1 MEKIMKPTKLHQ
13 LADFGQSMWLDYIS
27 RPLLESGR
35 LKELIDAG
43 LRGMTSN
50 PTIFNQ
56 AISLS
61 KDYDEKIIQLHEKNK
76 STFEIYDDLT
86 IRDVQQAA
94 DFFKPVHEQTHGLD
108 GYVSLEI
115 NPKLA
120 MNVEASIQE
129 GKRLFQ
135 KTARVNVM
143 IKVPSTHAGFPVI
156 EELLAK
162 GIPVNVTLIFSLE
175 QYKETTKAFLKGLNR
190 YWESGGDLSKI
201 QSVASVFVSRID
213 TTVDKSLDEK
223 TAHSAETSTRNKL
236 ESLKGKAA
244 VANCKLIFE
253 QWKTMANS
261 DPFKSLARNKANV
274 QRVLW
279 ASTGTKNP
287 NYSDLK
293 YVTELIAPPTVNTV
307 PQKTLEAFLDHGEI
321 KEGLSGTRNDAQETI
336 NALNHLGIDLSQVCE
351 HLLKEGVVAF
361 EKSFEELLNSIETKV
376 ARLCPK

>member
-1 MEKIMKPTKLHQ
+1 MTPTKLNE
-13 LADFGQSMWLDYIS
+13 LADFGQSIWLDYIS
-27 RPLLESGR
+27 RPLLENGT
-35 LKELIDAG
+35 LKKWVDAG

-56 AISLS
+56 AISS
-61 KDYDEKIIQLHEKNK
+61 TTDYDDQIIALHEKGK

-94 DFFKPVHEQTHGLD
+94 DFFKPIYEKTKGLD

-120 MNVEASIQE
+120 MNVDESIKE

-135 KTARVNVM
+135 KTARANVM

-156 EELLAK
+156 EELLAG

-190 YWESGGDLSKI
+190 FWEAGGDLARI
-201 QSVASVFVSRID
+201 RSVASVFVSRID
-213 TTVDKSLDEK
+213 TAIDKLLDEK
-223 TAHSAETSTRNKL
+223 ITQTKETAIKSKL

-244 VANCKLIFE
+244 VANCKIIFE
-253 QWKTMANS
+253 QFKTMTAS
-261 DPFKSLARNKANV
+261 EDFVSLTRNKADV

-293 YVTELIAPPTVNTV
+293 YVTELISIPTVNTV
-307 PQKTLEAFLDHGEI
+307 PQKTLEAFMDHGEV
-321 KEGLSGTRNDAQETI
+321 KEGLSGIPNDAQAIVNT
-336 NALNHLGIDLSQVCE
+336 LNRLGIDLNHICAQ
-351 HLLKEGVVAF
+351 LLKEGVAAF
-361 EKSFEELLNSIETKV
+361 EKSFEELLISIETKA
-376 ARLCPK
+376 ARLSTIK

>member
-1 MEKIMKPTKLHQ
+1 MPPTKLNE
-13 LADFGQSMWLDYIS
+13 LANLGQSMWLDYIS
-27 RPLLESGR
+27 RPLLENGT
-35 LKELIDAG
+35 LKNLIAQG

-56 AISLS
+56 AISS
-61 KDYDEKIIQLHEKNK
+61 STDYDDQIIRLQEKGK

-94 DFFKPVHEQTHGLD
+94 DFFKPVYEKTKGLD

-120 MNVEASIQE
+120 MNVDESIKE

-135 KTARVNVM
+135 KTARSNVM

-156 EELLAK
+156 EELLAG

-190 YWESGGDLSKI
+190 FWEAGGDLTKI
-201 QSVASVFVSRID
+201 RSVASVFVSRVDTAID
-213 TTVDKSLDEK
+213 KLLDEK
-223 TAHSAETSTRNKL
+223 IAQTKESSIKNKL
-236 ESLKGKAA
+236 ESFKGKAA
-244 VANCKLIFE
+244 VANCKIIFE
-253 QWKTMANS
+253 QFKTMLAS
-261 DPFKSLARNKANV
+261 EDFISLARNKADA

-287 NYSDLK
+287 SYSDLK
-293 YVTELIAPPTVNTV
+293 YVTELISKPTVNTV
-307 PQKTLEAFLDHGEI
+307 PQKTLEAFMDHGEI
-321 KEGLSGTRNDAQETI
+321 KEALSGNPNDAQAI
-336 NALNHLGIDLSQVCE
+336 VNALNRFGIDLNHICA
-351 HLLKEGVVAF
+351 HLLKEGVTAF
-361 EKSFEELLNSIETKV
+361 EKSFEELLLSIETKA
-376 ARLCPK
+376 ARLFVRK

>member
-1 MEKIMKPTKLHQ
+1 MPQTKLNE

-27 RPLLESGR
+27 RPLLESGK
-35 LKELIDAG
+35 LKELIATG

-56 AISLS
+56 SISLT
-61 KDYDEKIIQLHEKNK
+61 KDYDEKIIQLHEKGK

-94 DFFKPVHEQTHGLD
+94 DFFKPVYEKTNGLD

-120 MNVEASIQE
+120 MNSAASIQE

-135 KTARVNVM
+135 KTARCNVL
-143 IKVPSTHAGFPVI
+143 IKVPSTHAGFAVI
-156 EELLAK
+156 EEFLAS
-162 GIPVNVTLIFSLE
+162 GIPVNVTLIFSLD
-175 QYKETTKAFLKGLNR
+175 QYKETVKAFLKGLNR
-190 YWESGGDLSKI
+190 YWESGGDLSKL

-213 TTVDKSLDEK
+213 TTVDKLLAEK
-223 TAHSAETSTRNKL
+223 IIQTKETSTKNQL
-236 ESLKGKAA
+236 EALKGKAA

-253 QWKTMANS
+253 QFSLLSIS
-261 DPFKSLARNKANV
+261 DAFKSLARNKAQI

-287 NYSDLK
+287 QYSDLK
-293 YVTELIAPPTVNTV
+293 YVTELIATSTVNTV
-307 PQKTLEAFLDHGEI
+307 PQKTLEAFLDHGEL
-321 KEGLSGTRNDAQETI
+321 KSGLLGTKNDAKEII
-336 NALNHLGIDLSQVCE
+336 NTLNRFGIDLTQVCDN
-351 HLLKEGVVAF
+351 LLKEGVVAF
-361 EKSFEELLNSIETKV
+361 EKSFDELLNSIEAKI
-376 ARLCPK
+376 AELCSR